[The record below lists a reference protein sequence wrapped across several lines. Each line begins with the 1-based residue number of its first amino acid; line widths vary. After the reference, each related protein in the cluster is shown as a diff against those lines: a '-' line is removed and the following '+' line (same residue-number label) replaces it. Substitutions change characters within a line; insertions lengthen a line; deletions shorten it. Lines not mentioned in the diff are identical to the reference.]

1 MELLIILGLVLLN
14 GVFSM
19 AEMSLVS
26 SRKFKLESAKKKG
39 SQGAKTALELS
50 ENPTKFLS
58 TVQIGITLIGILL
71 GVFSGEKLTKDVEL
85 YLLQYNSIKPYAHNV
100 AVVIIVVFITYV
112 SIVLGELLP
121 KRLGLKFPE
130 TIAIMLARP
139 MKLLSIITSPFVWL
153 LTITNDILLKI
164 MGIKNTYESKVSEE
178 EIKSIIKESA
188 DGGEIQDIEHNIV
201 ERVFELGDRKVNSL
215 ITHRSDM
222 VYFNETDDFETISL
236 KINQEKHSAYPVC
249 KNNSLDNITG
259 IVLLKDLFSVNEGS
273 FSLKDVMKQP
283 LFISKNTFAYKL
295 LEMFKQEK
303 MHYGIV
309 LDEYGITQGIVTMDD
324 VIDALVGDVTEHNQ
338 DEYKI
343 TQRDD
348 DTWLVDGQFP
358 VIEFAK
364 YFGLAIDN
372 KNNFVTI
379 AGLFMND
386 LSQLPDVGDKVI
398 INELELEIM
407 DKDGQRID
415 KILVKKIN

>member
-1 MELLIILGLVLLN
+1 
-14 GVFSM
+14 
-19 AEMSLVS
+19 
-26 SRKFKLESAKKKG
+26 
-39 SQGAKTALELS
+39 
-50 ENPTKFLS
+50 
-58 TVQIGITLIGILL
+58 
-71 GVFSGEKLTKDVEL
+71 
-85 YLLQYNSIKPYAHNV
+85 
-100 AVVIIVVFITYV
+100 
-112 SIVLGELLP
+112 
-121 KRLGLKFPE
+121 
-130 TIAIMLARP
+130 
-139 MKLLSIITSPFVWL
+139 
-153 LTITNDILLKI
+153 
-164 MGIKNTYESKVSEE
+164 
-178 EIKSIIKESA
+178 
-188 DGGEIQDIEHNIV
+188 
-201 ERVFELGDRKVNSL
+201 
-215 ITHRSDM
+215 
-222 VYFNETDDFETISL
+222 L